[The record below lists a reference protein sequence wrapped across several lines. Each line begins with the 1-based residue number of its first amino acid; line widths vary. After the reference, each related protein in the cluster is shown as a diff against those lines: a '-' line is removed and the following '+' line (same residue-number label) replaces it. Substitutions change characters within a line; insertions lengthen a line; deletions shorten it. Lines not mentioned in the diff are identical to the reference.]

1 MFRGH
6 SGCYM
11 EGRGMESS
19 EEALQEL
26 SGCDHVSN
34 TGLGPSPQGA
44 VGLAGMTD
52 THIDILSR
60 VL

>member
-1 MFRGH
+1 
-6 SGCYM
+6 
-11 EGRGMESS
+11 MESS